1 MYLTDNRE
9 EKLQD
14 IITQLEPELFQ
25 KVTGL
30 TIPDFEIL
38 VSIGIFNEGL
48 MNQAVYLFK
57 KYEDASLSYT
67 GVVKHNELIIG
78 GFNTKISVEELPS
91 VL

>member
-1 MYLTDNRE
+1 
-9 EKLQD
+9 
-14 IITQLEPELFQ
+14 
-25 KVTGL
+25 
-30 TIPDFEIL
+30 
-38 VSIGIFNEGL
+38 